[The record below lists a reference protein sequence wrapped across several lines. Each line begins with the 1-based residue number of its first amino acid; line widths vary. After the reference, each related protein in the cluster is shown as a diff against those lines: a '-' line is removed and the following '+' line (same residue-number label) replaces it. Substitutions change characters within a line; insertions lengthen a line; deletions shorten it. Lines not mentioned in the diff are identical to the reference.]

1 MPEKTGTVGRSGTGV
16 WAWTAVLLVLII
28 VGMLWLT
35 SPGLG
40 HARPAATLRLAA
52 YWTGKEA
59 EDGPLQRPMGIAVA
73 PDGTVYVTDAQARVV
88 HFSASG
94 AVLGEWGHSGDAP
107 GQFSNPVGLAVASD
121 GSVYV
126 SDYDLDRVEKFT
138 ADGQFLSQF
147 GRHGHASGELD
158 APAGLAVGR
167 HGSVYVADF
176 YNDRIE
182 EFSPKGKFI
191 RGIGTPGRMGI
202 GSLHY
207 PTGITALPHGGLLV
221 ADAYNYELQ
230 WFDAEGRAFRRA
242 GYRLFGLW
250 PRPAH
255 GETGFAVPTD
265 AAVVAGGL
273 IVVAD
278 SANHRVALLSPDGK
292 FESAWRIP
300 HASRRIFSPEHI
312 AVSPDG
318 RTVYATDFAGNRIIV
333 LHLESHGS

>member
-1 MPEKTGTVGRSGTGV
+1 MRVWIWTV
-16 WAWTAVLLVLII
+16 VLLIAIAVVI
-28 VGMLWLT
+28 LWLT

-40 HARPAATLRLAA
+40 RAQPAAALRLAA
-52 YWTGKEA
+52 YWTGEGA
-59 EDGPLQRPMGIAVA
+59 QGGPLQRPMGIAVA
-73 PDGTVYVTDAQARVV
+73 PNGTVYVTDAQARVV
-88 HFSASG
+88 HFSSGG
-94 AVLGEWGHSGDAP
+94 AVLGQWGRAGDAP
-107 GQFSNPVGLAVASD
+107 GQFSNPVGLAVAPD

-138 ADGQFLSQF
+138 TDGRFLSQF
-147 GRHGHASGELD
+147 GRHGHAPGELD
-158 APAGLAVGR
+158 APADLAVGQG
-167 HGSVYVADF
+167 GSLYIADF

-182 EFSPKGKFI
+182 EFAPDGKLI
-191 RGIGTPGRMGI
+191 RDIGVPGRMGI

-207 PTGITALPHGGLLV
+207 PTGVTVLPRGGLLI

-230 WFDAEGRAFRRA
+230 WFDATGHAVRRA

-255 GETGFAVPTD
+255 GEAGFAVPTD
-265 AAVVAGGL
+265 AAVAAGGL

-278 SANHRVALLSPDGK
+278 SANHRVVLLSPDGR

-300 HASRRIFSPEHI
+300 EAPHRIFSPEHI

-318 RTVYATDFAGNRIIV
+318 RTVYATDFAENRIIV
-333 LHLESHGS
+333 LRIVPPGS